1 MSHDARGPRKR
12 QSSIAAD
19 AHALTIASISA
30 SESSVTPLPWLTRWT
45 VTPCSAAA
53 SITAARGSGPST
65 DGISTRYA
73 PPSENRAALEGG
85 RQPAAS
91 PSPSSASATLANS
104 PFSEISDTDPAPR
117 TISGTDGPCRGRL
130 TLGLEIVTRSRTA
143 PAPAI
148 AGRLVPALRRGLE
161 LLEAVGGSERAPSA
175 ADLAASLDLPR
186 TTVHELLRTLVSLRY
201 LEELPGAP
209 RHYRLGIKPFELGN
223 VYAAGLDLA
232 REGHRAAQ
240 RIAEQ
245 CQETVHVAIRDGR
258 DVIYVAKVDS
268 THPVRMVSATGRRLP
283 AHVTAVGKM
292 LLSAVPDEELEEL
305 YPDATL
311 EPMTPDSITDR
322 EELRHVLAQVRRDG
336 VAWDECESNAA
347 VNCVAAPVFD
357 HSADMV
363 AAMSI
368 SVPTVRWSARQAA
381 RYAQLVRRGATDLS
395 ARLGYTHRHG
405 DGR

>member
-1 MSHDARGPRKR
+1 MR
-12 QSSIAAD
+12 
-19 AHALTIASISA
+19 
-30 SESSVTPLPWLTRWT
+30 V
-45 VTPCSAAA
+45 
-53 SITAARGSGPST
+53 
-65 DGISTRYA
+65 
-73 PPSENRAALEGG
+73 
-85 RQPAAS
+85 
-91 PSPSSASATLANS
+91 
-104 PFSEISDTDPAPR
+104 
-117 TISGTDGPCRGRL
+117 
-130 TLGLEIVTRSRTA
+130 
-143 PAPAI
+143 
-148 AGRLVPALRRGLE
+148 VPALRRGLE
-161 LLEAVGGSERAPSA
+161 ILEAVGRSERPPSA
-175 ADLAASLDLPR
+175 ADLAVSLDLPR
-186 TTVHELLRTLVSLRY
+186 TTVHELLRTLVTLRY

-232 REGHRAAQ
+232 REGQRAAA

-292 LLSAVPDEELEEL
+292 LLSPVPDDELDDL
-305 YPDATL
+305 YPDTRL
-311 EPMTPDSITDR
+311 EPLTPDSITDR

-357 HSADMV
+357 HSGELI

-381 RYAQLVRRGATDLS
+381 RYEQLVRRGARELS
-395 ARLGYTHRHG
+395 ARLGHTPRAS